1 MVTKLSEIG
10 EERDRIELLFT
21 MPVKAI
27 LAHEKDAP
35 IKIYEYSEDRK
46 RFQEAKDTD
55 FVNGIYLTPLAANM
69 KEKAISYCK
78 DVGIKENF

>member
-1 MVTKLSEIG
+1 MHVLGDDRGMVKYESIKKILITAIRGSGTLVSKLSDIG

-35 IKIYEYSEDRK
+35 IKIYEYSEDR
-46 RFQEAKDTD
+46 
-55 FVNGIYLTPLAANM
+55 
-69 KEKAISYCK
+69 
-78 DVGIKENF
+78 